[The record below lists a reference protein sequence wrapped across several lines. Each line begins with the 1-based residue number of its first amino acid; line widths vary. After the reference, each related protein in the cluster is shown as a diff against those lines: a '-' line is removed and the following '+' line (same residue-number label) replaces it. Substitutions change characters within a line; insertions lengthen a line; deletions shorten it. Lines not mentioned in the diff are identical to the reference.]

1 MKAQGELIW
10 MLKQVNGNI
19 IHNGDIIVIEH
30 ADDRNLIVI
39 ENTFILS
46 ILLAF
51 FILFISNKFP
61 SLNNNDI
68 QFPLNWFS

>member
-1 MKAQGELIW
+1 

-68 QFPLNWFS
+68 QFPLN